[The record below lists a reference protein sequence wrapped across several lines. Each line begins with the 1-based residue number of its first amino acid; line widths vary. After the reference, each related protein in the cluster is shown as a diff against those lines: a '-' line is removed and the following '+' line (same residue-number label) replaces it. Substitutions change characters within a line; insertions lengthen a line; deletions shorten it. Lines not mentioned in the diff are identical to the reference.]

1 MSYVHTAQMNLSIVV
16 SKTLCIEWMILG
28 EESAMA
34 NNNHSLL
41 EEMINLKDSLPK
53 RQRHLCDYILKNY
66 QSLGLAT
73 IKELSSESGVGVS
86 TVMRTIHSL
95 GYSNFNDFR
104 KDVYDESL
112 TEKTSSKWKLRDS
125 LEEVQV
131 HKEYEHTLVQM
142 CKESVSLLDK
152 SLNEDLLINFDKT
165 IDMLCQAEC
174 INIFGT
180 RPYKAVALYFEQVI
194 GEFYP
199 KLRQLSHD
207 SEVVLDKVLQIE
219 ENEVLLVFAF
229 EPYTERIIRA
239 VEVAYELGVP
249 IILITDHISCPII
262 KYATTI
268 LKIEV
273 SKDKFTIV
281 PTITLV
287 EAMVIEFGKRFSS
300 DSIEKLNKLERI
312 LKEHNVTFTY

>member
-1 MSYVHTAQMNLSIVV
+1 
-16 SKTLCIEWMILG
+16 MILG
-28 EESAMA
+28 EENVMA
-34 NNNHSLL
+34 DNDYSLL
-41 EEMINLKDSLPK
+41 KEMINVKDSLPK

-73 IKELSSESGVGVS
+73 VKELSHESGVGVS

-104 KDVYDESL
+104 KDIYDESL
-112 TEKTSSKWKLRDS
+112 TENTNSKWKLRTS
-125 LEEVQV
+125 LEDVGES
-131 HKEYEHTLVQM
+131 KEYEHTLVRI
-142 CKESVSLLDK
+142 CKESVNLLDK
-152 SLNEDLLINFDKT
+152 SLNEDLLDNFDKT
-165 IDMLCQAEC
+165 IDMLCKAEC
-174 INIFGT
+174 INIFRT

-199 KLRQLSHD
+199 KLIQLSHD

-219 ENEVLLVFAF
+219 KEEVLLVFAF

-239 VEVAYELGVP
+239 AKVAYELDVP

-273 SKDKFTIV
+273 NEDKFSII
-281 PTITLV
+281 PTIAL
-287 EAMVIEFGKRFSS
+287 
-300 DSIEKLNKLERI
+300 D
-312 LKEHNVTFTY
+312 